1 MGNGPMEATPPAAGR
16 AGLTRAARIAG
27 LAGLGLAALVT
38 ALAVVSGPGYRLGW
52 WELGTGFTLLRWAA
66 YGGVA
71 AIVVSILGG
80 AGALLAGAR
89 RDLLPPV
96 LGLLLGFFIAYVP
109 WSWRETAR
117 SVPRIHDIT
126 TDTESPPEFVAVLPL
141 RADAPNPAE
150 YDTAVAALQQEGYP
164 DLGPAVLDLP
174 PDQAFDRALEA
185 ARAMGWEIVAADE
198 TDGRVE
204 ATATT
209 FWYGFKDDVVV
220 RIAPSDGGA
229 RVDVRSVSRVGR
241 SDVGTNAKR
250 IRAYLRRLTGGS

>member
-1 MGNGPMEATPPAAGR
+1 MIDGPMDAAPPAGGR
-16 AGLTRAARIAG
+16 AGLARAAR
-27 LAGLGLAALVT
+27 LAGLGGLGLAVLAT
-38 ALAVVSGPGYRLGW
+38 AFAVVSGPGYRFGW
-52 WELGTGFTLLRWAA
+52 WGLGTGFTLLRWAA
-66 YGGVA
+66 YGGIA
-71 AIVVSILGG
+71 AVVVSLAGG

-89 RDLLPPV
+89 RDLLPPA
-96 LGLLLGFFIAYVP
+96 LGVLLGFFIVYVP

-117 SVPRIHDIT
+117 NVPRIHDIT

-150 YDTAVAALQQEGYP
+150 YDTAVTALQREGYP
-164 DLGPAVLDLP
+164 DLGPAVLDVP
-174 PDQAFDRALEA
+174 PSQAFERALEA
-185 ARAMGWEIVAADE
+185 ARAIGWEIVAADE
-198 TDGRVE
+198 AEGRIE

-220 RIAPSDGGA
+220 RIAPSNAGA